1 MGKIHNK
8 ETFLSNI
15 AGNLGRERRTEGVER
30 PVWKKQ
36 PQQEV
41 FAGASPVELQEI
53 LIKQCETIHTSVD
66 TTTAADLPETLHQ
79 VLQQFGASSAVYWQ
93 DERFHSFS
101 LEPVLDSLPESMAWS
116 DNDREEMT
124 AFAERAKVGI
134 TFSDITLA
142 ESGTVVLFS
151 APGKGRA
158 VSLLPE
164 VHIALIPRST
174 IVARMTQAAEVI
186 HQMREE
192 QGKVPSC
199 VNFIS
204 GPSNSADIEMRLLVG
219 VHGPVSAHYIIIED
233 A

>member
-1 MGKIHNK
+1 MGKIHNQ
-8 ETFLSNI
+8 EAFLSNI
-15 AGNLGRERRTEGVER
+15 AGQLGRERRTEGVQR
-30 PVWKKQ
+30 PQWKKQ

-41 FAGASPVELQEI
+41 FAGASKEELQEI
-53 LIKQCETIHTSVD
+53 LIRQCGTIHTSVD
-66 TTTAADLPETLHQ
+66 TTTTSDLPKTLNEA
-79 VLQQFGASSAVYWQ
+79 LEKFGSSPAVYWE
-93 DERFHSFS
+93 DERFHSFG
-101 LEPVLDSLPESMAWS
+101 LDPVLEALPESRAWS
-116 DNDREEMT
+116 DEDREEMT
-124 AFAERAKVGI
+124 AFAERAKIGV

-174 IVARMTQAAEVI
+174 LVPRMTQAAEEI
-186 HQMREE
+186 HRMRKEE
-192 QGKVPSC
+192 GRVPSC

>member
-8 ETFLSNI
+8 DTFLSNI
-15 AGNLGRERRTEGVER
+15 AGHLGRERRTEGVQR
-30 PVWKKQ
+30 PKWEKQ
-36 PQQEV
+36 PQHEV
-41 FAGASPVELQEI
+41 FAGATKEMLQDI

-66 TTTAADLPETLHQ
+66 TTTSSGLPETLSK
-79 VLQQFGASSAVYWQ
+79 VLQKFGSSPVVYWK
-93 DERFHSFS
+93 DERFQSFG
-101 LEPVLDSLPESMAWS
+101 LEPVMEAVPEKRAWS
-116 DNDREEMT
+116 DEEREDMIQ
-124 AFAERAKVGI
+124 FAERAKIGV
-134 TFSDITLA
+134 TFSDVTLA

-174 IVARMTQAAEVI
+174 LVPRMTQASEKI
-186 HQMREE
+186 HRMREE
-192 QGKVPSC
+192 TGRVPSC